1 MRFHFSV
8 YITLCL
14 SWSSIE
20 AAEYKYPYHDP
31 YLATATTAI
40 FCDDGPTPRLES
52 KIVHVP
58 GLPGRNQLPSL
69 AGRGD
74 VSIALYRQS
83 HPAPLIFILA
93 GIGSNPYFG
102 VGPYLAS
109 LFYREGF
116 HIVILASPMSWNF
129 ALAASRSGVPDYV
142 PADARDLYEVMQKCL
157 STLRDRYDVK
167 ITAINF
173 MGVSLGALEGAYL
186 SVIDA
191 VERKIDIGNYLLVNP
206 PVDLSYAHKKLDE
219 WGALRETF
227 GRDKSEDIV
236 AKAVAIVQSFSKE
249 SILLKNPKNASTR
262 LSMNGKFPMLSTA
275 PPFVLRL
282 SKDERRVFQQNQESR
297 DDPAVFDRLAKKFAS
312 FTTEEL
318 QFLIA
323 GYLQTQLPELVYVT
337 QVIYDQGVL
346 TAPKNEVRRRLEEA
360 KKFTFTDYNEKIA
373 VPLWKRR
380 ATETKVD
387 LESLI
392 ERGSLARILDR
403 LRNNSKVH
411 IMHNADDFLA
421 ERKSIEELKTALG
434 EQVRLYPYGGH
445 LGNVWFP
452 ENKEYAL
459 SLFRPV
465 R

>member
-1 MRFHFSV
+1 MRFFFSV
-8 YITLCL
+8 FITLCL
-14 SWSSIE
+14 SWSSVE

-31 YLATATTAI
+31 YLATVTTAI
-40 FCDDGPTPRLES
+40 FSDDGPTPRLES
-52 KIVHVP
+52 QIVHVP

-69 AGRGD
+69 EGRGN
-74 VSIALYRQS
+74 VSITLYRQN

-109 LFYREGF
+109 LFYPEGS
-116 HIVILASPMSWNF
+116 HVVILPSPMSWNF
-129 ALAASRSGVPDYV
+129 ALAASRSGAPGYV
-142 PADARDLYEVMQKCL
+142 PADAHDVYEAMQKCL
-157 STLRDRYDVK
+157 SILRDRYDVK
-167 ITAINF
+167 ITTINF

-191 VERKIDIGNYLLVNP
+191 EQRKINIGKYLLVNP

-219 WGALRETF
+219 WGALKETF

-236 AKAVAIVQSFSKE
+236 AKAVAIVESFSK
-249 SILLKNPKNASTR
+249 
-262 LSMNGKFPMLSTA
+262 
-275 PPFVLRL
+275 
-282 SKDERRVFQQNQESR
+282 ESR

-337 QVIYDQGVL
+337 QVFYDQGVL
-346 TAPKNEVRRRLEEA
+346 TAPKNEVRKRLEEA

-373 VPLWKRR
+373 VPLWKRL

-434 EQVRLYPYGGH
+434 DQVRLYPYGGH
-445 LGNVWFP
+445 LGNLWFT

-459 SLFRPV
+459 RIFNTV